1 MANLPQITE
10 DIRTLISAG
19 DLGKTMRL
27 EQLARDLA
35 DESRPILD
43 RIRRC
48 EEYLQKGLRSEAI
61 QLAKTEPDL
70 LDSINLLEF
79 QDRDLWDQTMSLYGL
94 PIAARPSQESAAA
107 LNQAYS
113 DEEPL
118 KPLLKKHRLLAL
130 SRAPYLERMNVI
142 REMLRIDPSNIAFQ
156 EDLSIF
162 ELWRIES
169 IRSEIAE
176 AKKNFDLAKILDLL
190 NEVDNTHWVNPLPP
204 NIVKEIRTIGAKAR
218 RESLSNKA
226 NAMLPQ
232 ILFARKNKDED
243 RCRQMLA
250 EIEQLGKE
258 LGWTSSDQVFIQ
270 LGTVYSWLKSLDEK
284 RNIEFEKE
292 IACGELE
299 ELLAKKDVTE
309 ETLVEKMNLIERLGP
324 LPQGLE
330 RQCND
335 RLSRMR
341 WERVRK
347 EYTILGIALAIGA
360 IALVVFVIVIITRS
374 RGQG

>member
-1 MANLPQITE
+1 MANLSQITE

-35 DESRPILD
+35 EESRPILD

-48 EEYLQKGLRSEAI
+48 EDYLQKGLRSEAI
-61 QLAKTEPDL
+61 QLAKAEPDL
-70 LDSINLLEF
+70 LDAINLLEF
-79 QDRDLWDQTMSLYGL
+79 QDRELWDQTMSLYGL

-156 EDLSIF
+156 EDLAVF

-169 IRSEIAE
+169 IRSEIAD

-204 NIVKEIRTIGAKAR
+204 PIVKDIRTIGAKAR

-243 RCRQMLA
+243 RCRQMLG

-284 RNIEFEKE
+284 RNVEFEKE

-309 ETLVEKMNLIERLGP
+309 EALVEKMNLIEQLGP

-335 RLSRMR
+335 RLGRMR
-341 WERVRK
+341 WEKVRK

-360 IALVVFVIVIITRS
+360 VSLVVFVIIIITRS
-374 RGQG
+374 RA